1 MMITQARLTKT
12 SVETIVEHIFSVRQ
26 ITRTDQQL
34 LMSTLLTKNVLSG
47 TDELLINRVFDALRK
62 GLIRVVD

>member
-1 MMITQARLTKT
+1 MMITQTRLTKT
-12 SVETIVEHIFSVRQ
+12 CVETIVERIFSVRQ

-47 TDELLINRVFDALRK
+47 TDELYQVRLMTYD
-62 GLIRVVD
+62 

>member
-12 SVETIVEHIFSVRQ
+12 SVETIVEHIFLVRQ

>member
-1 MMITQARLTKT
+1 MMISQERLAKA
-12 SVETIVEHIFSVRQ
+12 SVEKIVERIFAVRQ

-34 LMSTLLTKNVLSG
+34 LMSELLSKNTLNQK
-47 TDELLINRVFDALRK
+47 DESLINRVFNALQK

>member
-1 MMITQARLTKT
+1 MMITQTRLTKT
-12 SVETIVEHIFSVRQ
+12 CVETIVERIFSVRQ

-47 TDELLINRVFDALRK
+47 TDELLINRVFDALQK